1 MTYHVH
7 DDRAPRG
14 GGFIIG
20 LLAGAAVGSGI
31 ALLFAPRQG
40 ADIRHDLA
48 EGAQQ
53 AGRRLN
59 EAYGTVAESARRNAR
74 RFANQAEGL
83 RESFR
88 RGAEDVTSGHTYD
101 RAADASRV
109 LRDAVG
115 EATYKP
121 APTGSSEGPSE
132 SRPTDPFGTRS
143 PLV

>member
-1 MTYHVH
+1 MTHHVH

-40 ADIRHDLA
+40 ADIRHDLVQ
-48 EGAQQ
+48 GAQQ

-74 RFANQAEGL
+74 RLANQAEGL

-88 RGAEDVTSGHTYD
+88 RDVDVTSGQAYD

-115 EATYKP
+115 EATYTP
-121 APTGSSEGPSE
+121 TPTGSSEGPSE
-132 SRPTDPFGTRS
+132 SRPADPFGTRS